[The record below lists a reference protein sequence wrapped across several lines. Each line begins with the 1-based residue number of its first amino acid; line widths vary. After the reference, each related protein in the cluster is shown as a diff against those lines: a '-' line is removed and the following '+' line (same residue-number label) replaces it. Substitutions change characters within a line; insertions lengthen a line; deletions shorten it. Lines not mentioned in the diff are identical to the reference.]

1 MLVALVV
8 VKEDVHDANGTSM
21 LLETMTGSDVEQPH
35 QSFPSCLIESAI
47 CIEAKALLDLL
58 RAGEGY
64 GRKREEKKE

>member
-1 MLVALVV
+1 
-8 VKEDVHDANGTSM
+8 M